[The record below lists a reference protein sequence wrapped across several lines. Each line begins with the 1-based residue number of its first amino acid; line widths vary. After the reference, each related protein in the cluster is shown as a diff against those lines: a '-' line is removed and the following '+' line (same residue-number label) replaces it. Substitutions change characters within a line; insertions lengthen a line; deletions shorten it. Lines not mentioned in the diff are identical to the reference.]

1 MRELSLN
8 SATPGAEHKRSIMA
22 VYNNILETCG
32 RTPLVKINKMNSSS
46 AEVLAKVEFFNPGG
60 SVKDRVGIAMIE
72 EAEKSGKLAPG
83 SLIIEPTSG
92 NTGIG
97 LALAAAIKGY
107 PLILTMPDTMSIERR
122 KLLAAYGAQ
131 IVLTPG
137 EKGMQGAIEKAEAL
151 RDENPGSFIP
161 QQFKN
166 PANAFAHYRTTG
178 PEIWQDTDGKV
189 DVFIA
194 GVGTGGTLTGTARY
208 LKEHNPDVLVCA
220 VEPDCSALLSGE
232 KAGPHK
238 LQGIGANFI
247 PEILDRTLI
256 DRVIKVSAE
265 DAFAAARTAAQA
277 EGLLIGIS
285 SGAALHAALELAK
298 TPELSGK
305 RIVVILPD
313 SGERYLSTDL
323 FA

>member
-1 MRELSLN
+1 
-8 SATPGAEHKRSIMA
+8 MA

-32 RTPLVKINKMNSSS
+32 NTPLVKIGKMNSSS

-83 SLIIEPTSG
+83 ALIIEPTSG

-137 EKGMQGAIEKAEAL
+137 KDGMQGAIEKAEAL
-151 RDENPGSFIP
+151 RNENPGSFIP

-178 PEIWQDTDGKV
+178 PEIWRDTDGKV

-194 GVGTGGTLTGTARY
+194 GVGTGGTLTGTGRY
-208 LKEHNPDVLVCA
+208 LKERNSEVMICA
-220 VEPDCSALLSGE
+220 VFQVE
-232 KAGPHK
+232 
-238 LQGIGANFI
+238 FI
-247 PEILDRTLI
+247 YVCI
-256 DRVIKVSAE
+256 
-265 DAFAAARTAAQA
+265 
-277 EGLLIGIS
+277 
-285 SGAALHAALELAK
+285 
-298 TPELSGK
+298 
-305 RIVVILPD
+305 
-313 SGERYLSTDL
+313 
-323 FA
+323 